1 MRQNV
6 SRGDV
11 FFLIA
16 IFSVARKVAQH
27 SHKKERKILNVC
39 YDERPLCPSLCC
51 LGKKSKS
58 DRLQSR
64 KSSPWP
70 LSCPWKIWWVMPP
83 VLLRSQRNK
92 QCYLSDTANE
102 KKNVF
107 VSNTFIHFEF
117 SINKYVQIQVTS
129 ALVPA
134 KFKQTRKI
142 G

>member
-1 MRQNV
+1 
-6 SRGDV
+6 
-11 FFLIA
+11 
-16 IFSVARKVAQH
+16 
-27 SHKKERKILNVC
+27 
-39 YDERPLCPSLCC
+39 
-51 LGKKSKS
+51 
-58 DRLQSR
+58 
-64 KSSPWP
+64 
-70 LSCPWKIWWVMPP
+70 MPP